1 MSAGECHISK
11 KRGLWMSKQS
21 SNEIHFLLFI
31 WRRKANVQ
39 QFWGLLCT
47 ADMALWYFYMEDLPY
62 ALLTAVRLQT
72 WCPKYVYLNN
82 KQTKKWIKTK
92 NFQML
97 LIATNLPICECIEP
111 STIGT
116 PICTADSCKAAT
128 DFANLMFEDQM
139 LLSWK
144 RKETVIF
151 KDWNWNVRKTFNLL
165 T

>member
-1 MSAGECHISK
+1 MSDGECHISK
-11 KRGLWMSKQS
+11 KGDCECQHNLQMKYIFYCLY
-21 SNEIHFLLFI
+21 EGE
-31 WRRKANVQ
+31 KANVQ
-39 QFWGLLCT
+39 QFWSLLCT

-72 WCPKYVYLNN
+72 WYPKYVYLNN
-82 KQTKKWIKTK
+82 KQTNKWMKTK

-151 KDWNWNVRKTFNLL
+151 KDWSWNENILSVDL
-165 T
+165 